1 MIEVLAALSASAAV
15 GIRVALPLLCLE
27 LLRGEALWS
36 SIPILSAIHPLVR
49 LAILCSWSLLE
60 LLISKSLLGRRLLQ
74 IIMLITSPIAGA
86 IAPISIA
93 QSLPL
98 WIVCIL
104 GGLFAF
110 LLQSVQ
116 TAWFY
121 RQPRRSL
128 WYVFA
133 QDILAILLAFLAVNK
148 PQLGGIISLSLLWW
162 AIRSYQDLANWYNK
176 QKLRDR

>member
-15 GIRVALPLLCLE
+15 GIRVALPLLSLE

-36 SIPILSAIHPLVR
+36 SVPILSAIHPLVR

-60 LLISKSLLGRRLLQ
+60 VLISKSRLGRRLLQ

-86 IAPISIA
+86 IAAISIA

-104 GGLFAF
+104 GGLFAL

-116 TAWFY
+116 TALFY

-133 QDILAILLAFLAVNK
+133 QDILAILLAFLAVKK
-148 PQLGGIISLSLLWW
+148 PQLGGVISLSLLWW
-162 AIRSYQDLANWYNK
+162 AIQSYRDST
-176 QKLRDR
+176 LR